1 MNKKVSILLIVI
13 ITIINIIAGSLIF
26 LDVQLM
32 KTPETTITIDI
43 LEINSDEIII
53 QTTIDVFNPNG
64 FGIIIKNLEL
74 ITTDTSGNNVVHMI
88 MDGGDIPPNE
98 NKAFISDILID
109 FDGYHPKTLITKIT
123 GTIGAHLGIIRKTI
137 PLNIIVIAAVEDIIR
152 DIATPIIHTQV
163 DFGEIT
169 QEQINITVIIEAY
182 NPNTFDLYIDNASI
196 NVETETGKNV
206 GFLTLED
213 NILSAKNT
221 EKISSSGGILLVE
234 ALNAEMVTINISATA
249 NAKIADFNKSLPFYA
264 EIKMNIPDI
273 GTLLSSDSPLD
284 IIVKGDFKL
293 SIDGLTAEMTL
304 EINNPA
310 KIALEAK
317 DVIVSLYEV
326 NNDIKQ
332 LIGECKLN
340 EGIIEKENMTALKG
354 KTVIPYSR
362 LITPKDGNIIPEG
375 ILIMASGNVTVQG
388 LNQFIWIR
396 IGGYQN
402 LHPFK

>member
-1 MNKKVSILLIVI
+1 MKKKVFILLIVI

-26 LDVQLM
+26 FDVQLM

-53 QTTIDVFNPNG
+53 QTTVDVFNPNC
-64 FGIIIKNLEL
+64 FGIITKNLEL
-74 ITTDTSGNNVVHMI
+74 ITTDTSGNNVAHML
-88 MDGGDIPPNE
+88 MDGGGTPPNE
-98 NKAFISDILID
+98 NKSFISDMIID
-109 FDGYHPKTLITKIT
+109 FDGYHPKTLKTKIT
-123 GTIGAHLGIIRKTI
+123 GTIGLHLGIIRKTI
-137 PLNIIVIAAVEDIIR
+137 PLNIIVITDVEDIIR

-169 QEQINITVIIEAY
+169 QKQINITGIIEAY
-182 NPNTFDLYIDNASI
+182 NPNTFDLYINNSSI
-196 NVETETGKNV
+196 NIETETSKNV
-206 GFLTLED
+206 GFLSLED
-213 NILSAKNT
+213 SLLSAKST
-221 EKISSSGGILLVE
+221 EKIESSGILLVE
-234 ALNAEMVTINISATA
+234 ALNAEMVTINITATA
-249 NAKIADFNKSLPFYA
+249 NAKIAGFNKSLPFYV

-284 IIVKGDFKL
+284 VIIKGDFKL
-293 SIDGLTAEMTL
+293 SMDGLTAEMTL
-304 EINNPA
+304 EINNPN

-340 EGIIEKENMTALKG
+340 DGIIEKENMTALKG

-375 ILIMASGNVTVQG
+375 IQMMARGNITIQG
-388 LNQFIWIR
+388 LNHFIWIGF
-396 IGGYQN
+396 GGYQN
-402 LHPFK
+402 LHLFK

>member
-1 MNKKVSILLIVI
+1 MKKKVFILLIVI

-26 LDVQLM
+26 FDVQLM

-53 QTTIDVFNPNG
+53 QTTVDVFNPNC
-64 FGIIIKNLEL
+64 FGIITKNLEL
-74 ITTDTSGNNVVHMI
+74 ITTDTSGNNVAHML
-88 MDGGDIPPNE
+88 MDGGDTPPNE
-98 NKAFISDILID
+98 NKSFISDMIID
-109 FDGYHPKTLITKIT
+109 FDGYHPKTLKTKIT
-123 GTIGAHLGIIRKTI
+123 GTIGLHLGIIRKTI
-137 PLNIIVIAAVEDIIR
+137 PLNIIVITDVEDIIR

-169 QEQINITVIIEAY
+169 QKQINITGIIEAY
-182 NPNTFDLYIDNASI
+182 NPNTFDLYINNSSI
-196 NVETETGKNV
+196 NIETETSKNV
-206 GFLTLED
+206 GFLSLED
-213 NILSAKNT
+213 SLLSAKST
-221 EKISSSGGILLVE
+221 EKIKSSGILLVE
-234 ALNAEMVTINISATA
+234 ALNAEMVIINITATA
-249 NAKIADFNKSLPFYA
+249 NAKIAGFNKSLPFYV

-284 IIVKGDFKL
+284 VIIKGDFKL
-293 SIDGLTAEMTL
+293 SMDGLTAEMTL
-304 EINNPA
+304 EINNPN

-340 EGIIEKENMTALKG
+340 DGIIEKENMTALKG

-375 ILIMASGNVTVQG
+375 IQMMARGNITIQG
-388 LNQFIWIR
+388 LNHFIWIGF
-396 IGGYQN
+396 GGYQN
-402 LHPFK
+402 LHLFK